1 MFIILDTYFTQN
13 EVNHEI
19 ANAPSSS
26 NSLSSFTQSSPSIL
40 NSNCAHCSAS
50 FIQQMR
56 EDINLN
62 FKLILSKIET
72 LSKTKKSDDFKTEV
86 LFKDKNLI
94 AMSASQPNKYIC
106 LVMCELFSEEL
117 IEGTINAENQ
127 PKKSDQKEL
136 DPVRVQLLKGKFLFL
151 LII

>member
-1 MFIILDTYFTQN
+1 MFIILGTYFTQN
-13 EVNHEI
+13 KVNHEI

-26 NSLSSFTQSSPSIL
+26 NSLSSFIQSSPSII
-40 NSNCAHCSAS
+40 NSNCSHCSAS
-50 FIQQMR
+50 VIQQMR
-56 EDINLN
+56 EDIS
-62 FKLILSKIET
+62 LILSKIEMLT
-72 LSKTKKSDDFKTEV
+72 KTKKSDDFKTEV

-106 LVMCELFSEEL
+106 LVMCELFSEEER
-117 IEGTINAENQ
+117 IEGTISAENQ
-127 PKKSDQKEL
+127 PKKSDRKEL

>member
-1 MFIILDTYFTQN
+1 M
-13 EVNHEI
+13 
-19 ANAPSSS
+19 
-26 NSLSSFTQSSPSIL
+26 
-40 NSNCAHCSAS
+40 
-50 FIQQMR
+50 
-56 EDINLN
+56 
-62 FKLILSKIET
+62 ILSKIET

-106 LVMCELFSEEL
+106 LVMCELFSKEER

-127 PKKSDQKEL
+127 SKKSDRKEL
-136 DPVRVQLLKGKFLFL
+136 DPVRVQLLKVKFLFL

>member
-1 MFIILDTYFTQN
+1 M
-13 EVNHEI
+13 
-19 ANAPSSS
+19 
-26 NSLSSFTQSSPSIL
+26 
-40 NSNCAHCSAS
+40 
-50 FIQQMR
+50 
-56 EDINLN
+56 
-62 FKLILSKIET
+62 
-72 LSKTKKSDDFKTEV
+72 LSKTKKSDDLETEV

>member
-1 MFIILDTYFTQN
+1 LLSLRYS
-13 EVNHEI
+13 
-19 ANAPSSS
+19 ANARGYK
-26 NSLSSFTQSSPSIL
+26 F
-40 NSNCAHCSAS
+40 
-50 FIQQMR
+50 
-56 EDINLN
+56 E
-62 FKLILSKIET
+62 LILSKIEM

-94 AMSASQPNKYIC
+94 AMSAQPNKYIF
-106 LVMCELFSEEL
+106 LVMCELFSKEER

-127 PKKSDQKEL
+127 PKKSDRKEL